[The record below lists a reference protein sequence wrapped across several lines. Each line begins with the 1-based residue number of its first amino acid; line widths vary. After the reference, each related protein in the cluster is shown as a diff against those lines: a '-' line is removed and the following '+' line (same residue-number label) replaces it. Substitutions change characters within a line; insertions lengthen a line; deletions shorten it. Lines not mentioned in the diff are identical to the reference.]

1 MDSSLPQ
8 EEAKGDEVPSN
19 DAPYSDDS
27 GQVNNQ
33 TPEENKNE
41 EEEGKAESITN
52 SITNNLLPAPTESEK
67 DNNNIEK
74 SDTNLDNSE
83 QINNPTSEEN
93 NKEEEGKAES
103 ITNSIANNLLPAPDE
118 SENDNNKIDDEA
130 NKEDDNNS
138 NQNNENDQIDN
149 DRNDETNSEN
159 KTDNEDNN
167 NKNKPEEE
175 VNNDE
180 NSMMNFSQTFSD
192 EDVQYAFDQ
201 MYENGKTPETSMFPQ
216 LLQVIFREK
225 ANAIDNQNYDRAKK
239 LEHMISSINRESD
252 SYSYSYS
259 MTPESQSRYLNDRD
273 SRLHQQ
279 LEDTKAKYKVKL
291 DNHTKDCENRMQQL
305 QEKQQL
311 EVNEL
316 KTKYQDPSFLMRF
329 NRPSQQLL
337 SMRKCERKLALAR
350 KYEEAR
356 QIKRLADNQQ
366 KREEKEMQDAVQQS
380 MQSEYVKLIEKQ
392 KRDMD
397 RMLQFDKKMEKEIKV
412 AKQKELTPIK
422 RAIHQTAIKKI
433 NNEAKRPV
441 FYPLSSSSLSSTSN
455 FSFSLGSK
463 NYNPELARDSMAKN
477 QTLPTPRTLSKMKL
491 LKIQNKVELN
501 VEPIDDSTFA
511 KLEQMNQRRVKS
523 LLPKL

>member
-8 EEAKGDEVPSN
+8 EEAKEDEIPSN
-19 DAPYSDDS
+19 DAPNLGDS

-52 SITNNLLPAPTESEK
+52 SIASNLLPAPTESEK

-74 SDTNLDNSE
+74 SDTNVDNSE
-83 QINNPTSEEN
+83 KINNPTSKEN
-93 NKEEEGKAES
+93 NKEDVEKAES
-103 ITNSIANNLLPAPDE
+103 ITNSIADNLLTAPVE
-118 SENDNNKIDDEA
+118 SENNNKIDDEE

-138 NQNNENDQIDN
+138 NQNNEDDQIDN
-149 DRNDETNSEN
+149 ERNDETNSEN
-159 KTDNEDNN
+159 KTENEDN

-175 VNNDE
+175 DINNDE
-180 NSMMNFSQTFSD
+180 NSMINFSQTFSD

-201 MYENGKTPETSMFPQ
+201 LYENGKIPETSMFPQ

-291 DNHTKDCENRMQQL
+291 DNHTKDCQNRMQQL

-311 EVNEL
+311 EVSEL

-380 MQSEYVKLIEKQ
+380 MQSEYIKLIEKQ

-422 RAIHQTAIKKI
+422 RAIQQTAIKKI

-441 FYPLSSSSLSSTSN
+441 FYPLSSSSLSTSN
-455 FSFSLGSK
+455 FAFSLGSK